1 MLLFLPWVNREQGIV
16 TLAASLAMQVVAE
29 GIATPVQRW
38 GLKNMGVSYGQGFLL
53 AKPAPEPVIS
63 LGLG

>member
-1 MLLFLPWVNREQGIV
+1 MFLPWVNREQGIV

-38 GLKNMGVSYGQGFLL
+38 ELKNLGVS
-53 AKPAPEPVIS
+53 KPVPEPVIF

>member
-38 GLKNMGVSYGQGFLL
+38 ELKNLGVS
-53 AKPAPEPVIS
+53 KPVPEPVIF